1 MSLER
6 ALGTVTGGL
15 LGFLVYVFVHDISS
29 MQDQVGAPPLPG
41 SHPAPHFFFHSPAL
55 DCSCAVVLPRLLSVH
70 DTVLLKVQYSP
81 ALLASVPV
89 CRDMAEAVAGGQ
101 RGAS

>member
-55 DCSCAVVLPRLLSVH
+55 DCSCAVVLPG
-70 DTVLLKVQYSP
+70 LLKVQYSP